1 VDHDPVAAPSESP
14 GAPGRPF
21 LAAAAAL
28 FLLGM
33 GALGFAAV
41 RRWNRPAPARV
52 LPAPPAPASHAEG
65 RLPSLPHHSKIPEF
79 TFEECRGGT
88 VSRADLEGKVLVV
101 DFFFTRCPGPCP
113 VMTPNL
119 GALHRLWKDDDRI
132 RIVSFNVDPER
143 DSHEVI
149 REYAERYE
157 AGPRW
162 LFLRSTKAEV
172 LRVSYDGF
180 RIGDDTDPIL
190 HSQRFVLVDGEGW
203 IRGYYDGTKDDEL
216 ALLRSDMDRVLA
228 ERRP

>member
-1 VDHDPVAAPSESP
+1 VDTSPGAAPSGSP
-14 GAPGRPF
+14 GAPDRRF
-21 LAAAAAL
+21 LAVAAAL
-28 FLLGM
+28 FVLGT

-41 RRWNRPAPARV
+41 RRWNRPSPARHSSANPV
-52 LPAPPAPASHAEG
+52 PVPPPEG
-65 RLPSLPHHSKIPEF
+65 RLPPLPHHSKIPEF
-79 TFEECRGGT
+79 AFDECRGGT

-101 DFFFTRCPGPCP
+101 DFFFTRCNGPCP

-132 RIVSFNVDPER
+132 RLVSFNVDPER
-143 DSHEVI
+143 DTPEVI

-180 RIGDDTDPIL
+180 RLGDDTDPIL

-203 IRGYYDGTKDDEL
+203 IRGYYDGTKDGEL
-216 ALLRSDMDRVLA
+216 ALLRSDMARVLA